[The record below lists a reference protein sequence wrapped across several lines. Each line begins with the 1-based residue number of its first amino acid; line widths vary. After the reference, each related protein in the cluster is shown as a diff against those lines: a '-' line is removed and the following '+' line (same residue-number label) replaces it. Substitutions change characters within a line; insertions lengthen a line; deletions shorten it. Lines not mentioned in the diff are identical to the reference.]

1 MNLEY
6 FLLFLIV
13 TASSRACYKLSVATG
28 YNQNADDVSDDVS
41 KSKTILFLPLD
52 ERFTTR
58 DAFIN
63 LARTTPY
70 VVLTPPTSL
79 LPSLKKTIDINELHK
94 WVSKNIV
101 RASTAIISS
110 EMFLYGGLI
119 SSRCSN
125 ETTSTIRSR
134 LEMLAAFPTTNRGL
148 KLYVSNVVMRIPS
161 YNGDFEEPWYWAN
174 YGKDIYSYSYY
185 TDKYNK
191 LNNPADKSE
200 ADRYKQQI
208 PSTALDEFLWRR
220 ERNHN
225 ITMEMV
231 NKMSPTS
238 SSSMQSFELLFITLD
253 DNAEYGFN
261 IQEASEIKDLVQR
274 LNVQP
279 SVPIY
284 PGADEVQMVQLARVA
299 GIKTGKTVQFAVIF
313 RAPEH
318 IDSVPNYEGQPMI
331 STLEQQINAAGGK
344 MTIFSS
350 SSNDIKF
357 DPAVTNT
364 LLLVNNFD
372 TPTQLEASQQPSSG
386 SSNSDNFDVFSPWI
400 EQGLHYKTAIGFC
413 DNRYSN
419 GGDRAFVSYM
429 NSKMSSSS
437 SMMENMAYAG
447 WNTNGNTIGT
457 VVANSV
463 MLTLFGG
470 RGGSSATFIEGN
482 KAFNSLRILEDVDYQ
497 AGTRQDLVTYV
508 QGLSGAGGET
518 SSNLQPDLTFYQRY
532 SYKSLSVRYN
542 EINQLYKLG
551 GSFQLESIYYPW
563 NRTFEIGFYLRE

>member
-1 MNLEY
+1 
-6 FLLFLIV
+6 
-13 TASSRACYKLSVATG
+13 
-28 YNQNADDVSDDVS
+28 
-41 KSKTILFLPLD
+41 
-52 ERFTTR
+52 
-58 DAFIN
+58 
-63 LARTTPY
+63 
-70 VVLTPPTSL
+70 
-79 LPSLKKTIDINELHK
+79 
-94 WVSKNIV
+94 
-101 RASTAIISS
+101 
-110 EMFLYGGLI
+110 
-119 SSRCSN
+119 
-125 ETTSTIRSR
+125 
-134 LEMLAAFPTTNRGL
+134 MLASYSETNPGL
-148 KLYVSNVVMRIPS
+148 KLFISNVVMRIPS

-174 YGKDIYSYSYY
+174 YGNDIYSYSYY

-200 ADRYKQQI
+200 ADKYKQQI
-208 PSTALDEFLWRR
+208 PSSALDEFLWRR

-231 NKMSPTS
+231 KKMSPKS
-238 SSSMQSFELLFITLD
+238 SSSSSTQSFELLFITLD

-279 SVPIY
+279 LVPIY

-299 GIKTGKTVQFAVIF
+299 GIKTGQTAQFAVIF

-318 IDSVPNYEGQPMI
+318 IESVPNYEGQPMV

-350 SSNDIKF
+350 SSNEIKF

-386 SSNSDNFDVFSPWI
+386 SSSSDNFDVFSPWI
-400 EQGLHYKTAIGFC
+400 EQGLHYKTPIGFC

-419 GGDRAFVSYM
+419 GGDIAFVSYM

-463 MLTLFGG
+463 LLTLFGG
-470 RGGSSATFIEGN
+470 RGGGAGSATFIEGN

-497 AGTRQDLVTYV
+497 ARTRQDLVTYV